1 MHINA
6 LKQLLA
12 SHFSA
17 LQKSEMVTNHS
28 KNCGY
33 EKELCTIL
41 GMTYTDSRISDAEW
55 DSILLEFKKGN
66 LWVNAIR
73 IAEQAQETPFQE
85 VYWLHFGINKN
96 AERLDEII
104 CFKLSDF
111 IKLLG
116 LDDSK
121 QATTVL
127 ESYNYAKSR
136 GCGNNN
142 QWSVTPDRLRE
153 IAQFIVRNEDY
164 KPRGET
170 VQIVQS

>member
-55 DSILLEFKKGN
+55 DSI
-66 LWVNAIR
+66 
-73 IAEQAQETPFQE
+73 
-85 VYWLHFGINKN
+85 YWLHFGINKN